1 MSASRCTSVELSLSV
16 VAYFFSNKIENDKL
30 KEPGFPP
37 QKCLCITFSNM
48 HTVISDCDLP
58 TEKKNLNQVIH
69 FYYSASIFHKRKSKS
84 SCYHARS
91 LAILIR

>member
-37 QKCLCITFSNM
+37 QKYYICITFSNLR
-48 HTVISDCDLP
+48 TVISD
-58 TEKKNLNQVIH
+58 
-69 FYYSASIFHKRKSKS
+69 
-84 SCYHARS
+84 
-91 LAILIR
+91 